1 MKKLLKIGL
10 FGLAVGAGA
19 YLCKCFLDTAE
30 DADDADDDISA
41 SEVETDDDV
50 VEEALEKKDASD
62 TSTECTDMEQEVK
75 DSEVAEAMEE
85 RDEAD
90 TSSDGDDINKES
102 E

>member
-30 DADDADDDISA
+30 DADDDTSV
-41 SEVETDDDV
+41 SETDDDV
-50 VEEALEKKDASD
+50 VEEALKKKDATD
-62 TSTECTDMEQEVK
+62 TSADCTDIEQEVK

-85 RDEAD
+85 KDEAD
-90 TSSDGDDINKES
+90 TSSDGEDINKES

>member
-30 DADDADDDISA
+30 DVDDTDDDTSV
-41 SEVETDDDV
+41 SETDDDV
-50 VEEALEKKDASD
+50 VEEALKKKDATD
-62 TSTECTDMEQEVK
+62 TSADCTDIEQEVK
-75 DSEVAEAMEE
+75 DSEVAEAMKEK
-85 RDEAD
+85 DEAD
-90 TSSDGDDINKES
+90 TSSDGEDINKES